1 MIELDKVRTDTDL
14 SGSGGEPL
22 AVEDRAGLGSSVRRG
37 LAWSAVNNTFVRLGG
52 LAVGVVLARLLS
64 PNDFGVYAVALT
76 VQTILI
82 TLTELG
88 ISADLIRRAGFTE
101 RGPTAATIGLAVSA
115 FMALCMVALAQPVA
129 SLLGSDEAAPV
140 IRVMAVTLLLAGLSV
155 VPYSIMQREFM
166 QSRQLLIDAVGLIV
180 STVVTVALILIGIGP
195 LSIAVGRVAASAST
209 VVLQFWVTKSRPKFS
224 WDASIARQ
232 IIAFGVPIAAANL
245 LSWVILS
252 LDNVLV
258 GRNLGATALGFYVLA
273 FNLSS
278 WPMNA
283 VGLTIRS
290 VALPAFSRFRDD
302 GPETQRAFQTSTSL
316 ICLLAV
322 PLGTLLI
329 AFAGPLIGFLYGDR
343 WMPSAS
349 ILAALG
355 AFRCLRILF
364 DMFASFLY
372 SRGKSRTVLMVQV
385 LWLVAL
391 IPAMWIGIREWGL
404 VGAGWAHVAVGV
416 GVPLPAYL
424 VALSSAHVAWRAVL
438 VSPIWPVLGCIPAAG
453 AALALTSRLDSALAV
468 VVVGG
473 LTFTVVYGIG
483 VWPLVRRMQ
492 KRTGFLLGT
501 PRARR
506 RSPES
511 MA

>member
-1 MIELDKVRTDTDL
+1 
-14 SGSGGEPL
+14 
-22 AVEDRAGLGSSVRRG
+22 
-37 LAWSAVNNTFVRLGG
+37 
-52 LAVGVVLARLLS
+52 VVLARLLS

-76 VQTILI
+76 VQVILI

-88 ISADLIRRAGFTE
+88 VSADLIRRGQITE
-101 RGPTAATIGLAVSA
+101 RGPTAATIGLGVSA
-115 FMALCMVALAQPVA
+115 FMALCMAALAQPLA

-140 IRVMAVTLLLAGLSV
+140 MRVMAVTLVLSGLSV

-166 QSRQLLIDAVGLIV
+166 QSRQLLIDAVGLVV
-180 STVVTVALILIGIGP
+180 STMVTVGLILIGTGP
-195 LSIAVGRVAASAST
+195 MSLAVGRVVAQAST
-209 VVLQFWVTKSRPKFS
+209 VVLQFWITKSRPKFG

-232 IIAFGVPIAAANL
+232 MTAFGAPIAAANL

-252 LDNVLV
+252 FDNMLV
-258 GRNLGATALGFYVLA
+258 GHNLGATALGFYVLA

-283 VGLTIRS
+283 LGLTIRS
-290 VALPAFSRFRDD
+290 VALPAFSRLRDD
-302 GPETQRAFQTSTSL
+302 GPDTQRAFQTSTSL

-322 PLGTLLI
+322 PLSTLLI
-329 AFAGPLIGFLYGDR
+329 AFAGPLIRFLYGER

-355 AFRCLRILF
+355 AFGCLRILF

-391 IPAMWIGIREWGL
+391 IPAMWLGIQEWGL
-404 VGAGWAHVAVGV
+404 VGAGWAHVVVGV
-416 GVPLPAYL
+416 GILLPAYL
-424 VALSSAHVAWRAVL
+424 VALRSARVAWQTVL
-438 VSPIWPVLGCIPAAG
+438 VSPIWPVLACVPAAV
-453 AALALTSRLDSALAV
+453 AALAMTSRLDSAPAIVL
-468 VVVGG
+468 VGG
-473 LTFTVVYGIG
+473 LTFSLVYGIG

-492 KRTGFLLGT
+492 QRTGGLFGAAGGK
-501 PRARR
+501 PRIGRTDG
-506 RSPES
+506 PNHGK
-511 MA
+511 